1 MAFLSEAQLETALLE
16 QLGGLGYA
24 CASDEV
30 IGPDGKQPER
40 EAHDEVVLTARLTA
54 AVARLN
60 PALPAEAQA
69 DAVRRLIQSE
79 LPNLLEE
86 NRRIHR
92 LLTEGADVEY
102 YAEDGTLTAGK
113 VRLIDFERPASND
126 WLAVQQFTVL
136 AGQAMRRPD
145 VVVFVNGLPL
155 AVIELKAPGD
165 ENATLA
171 GAFNQLQTY
180 KQQIP
185 ALFRCNTLLVTSDGL
200 SARVGSLSA
209 DQERFMPWRTTD
221 GTRIEPKG
229 MPEMATLIEGV
240 FEQGRFLDLL
250 RHFTVFGETG
260 GGLIKI
266 IAGYHQFHAVK
277 KAVASTLRASFSP
290 LAAGAMP
297 GVREDP
303 DDYGLP
309 SVKAQPPGDRKAG
322 VIWHT
327 QGSGKSLLMAFY
339 AGLLVLEPRMANPT
353 LVVLTDR
360 NDLDDQLFATFAM
373 CRDLL
378 RQTPVQALD
387 RAHLRALLNR
397 ASGGVIFTTL
407 QKFSPA
413 ADETDFPALTDRSNV
428 VVIADE
434 AHRSQ
439 YGFKAKVASKT
450 GEIAYGFAKY
460 LRDALPNASFI
471 GFTGTPIEATDVNTP
486 AVFGH
491 YIDIYDISR
500 AVEDGATVPIYYES
514 RLARIEL
521 DEDEKPHIDAEI
533 EGLLEDQ
540 DEPSAERTKQKWS
553 TVEALVGSDKRLA
566 LVAADLVQHF
576 EDRVSA
582 LDGKAMMVCMS
593 RRICVALYDEIIKLR
608 PDWHSNDDNA
618 GSIKV
623 VMTGAA
629 SDPPQ
634 WQQHIGGA
642 SGQRARRDLLA
653 KRARDPKDPLR
664 LVIVRDMWLTGFDAP
679 SMHTMYI
686 DKPMRGHGLMQAIAR
701 VNRVFRDKPA
711 GLIVDYIGIAQNLK
725 YALAQYSKPDQDK
738 TGIDEAEAVAV
749 LLEKYEI
756 VRAMF
761 HGFDYRTGLGGT
773 PSERLAM
780 MAGAIEW
787 ILDKQQQWAA
797 AEQAPEAKKQAQR
810 RFADGVLGLSKAFAL
825 AASSD
830 AARGIRED
838 VGFFQA
844 IRAALVKTAGGSGTS
859 QQDRE
864 LAIQQIVSRAVVSTE
879 IVDILAAAGIQTPDI
894 SILSDEFLLELQ
906 QMEKKH
912 LGLEALRKLLN
923 DSIRSRT
930 RTNVVEIRAFTER
943 LQDAIARYHAN
954 AITTAEVLQELI
966 KLAKDLRAARER
978 GEATGM
984 TLEEIAF
991 YDALAENE
999 SAQQVM
1005 GDDTLRVIAHELLVS
1020 LRENVAV
1027 DWAHRESARARLRV
1041 LVKRILRKY
1050 GYPPDLQDAAVQT
1063 VLQQAERLSAS
1074 WQPGHS
1080 RA

>member
-1 MAFLSEAQLETALLE
+1 MAFLSEAQLETALLT
-16 QLGGLGYA
+16 QLAGLSYA
-24 CASDEV
+24 CASDDV

-40 EAHDEVVLTARLTA
+40 EAYDEVVLKARLTA

-60 PALPAEAQA
+60 PALPPEAQA
-69 DAVRRLIQSE
+69 DAIRRLIQSE

-86 NRRIHR
+86 NRRLHR

-113 VRLIDFERPASND
+113 VRLIDFDRPASND
-126 WLAVQQFTVL
+126 WLAVQQFTVV
-136 AGQAMRRPD
+136 AGQVKRRPD
-145 VVVFVNGLPL
+145 VVLFVNGLPL
-155 AVIELKAPGD
+155 AVIELKAPGG

-185 ALFRCNTLLVTSDGL
+185 ALFRSNALLVTSDGL

-209 DQERFMPWRTTD
+209 DSERFMPWRTTD
-221 GTRIEPKG
+221 GTRIEAKG

-260 GGLIKI
+260 GGLVKI

-277 KAVASTLRASFSP
+277 KAVISTLRASQC
-290 LAAGAMP
+290 AVA
-297 GVREDP
+297 EDP
-303 DDYGLP
+303 AVYGLP
-309 SVKAQPPGDRKAG
+309 SVKDQPPGDHKAG

-339 AGLLVLEPRMANPT
+339 AGLLVCDPRMANPT

-360 NDLDDQLFATFAM
+360 NDLDDQLFASFAM
-373 CRDLL
+373 CKDLL
-378 RQTPVQALD
+378 RQTPVQAQD
-387 RAHLRALLNR
+387 REHLRTLLNR

-413 ADETDFPALTDRSNV
+413 ADETAFPALTDRSNV

-439 YGFKAKVASKT
+439 YGFKAKVASRT

-521 DEDEKPHIDAEI
+521 DEDEKPRIDAEI
-533 EGLLEDQ
+533 EALLEDE
-540 DEPSAERTKQKWS
+540 DEPNAERTKQKWS

-576 EDRVSA
+576 EDRVAA
-582 LDGKAMMVCMS
+582 LNGKAMMVCMS

-608 PDWHSNDDNA
+608 PDWHSSDDTA
-618 GSIKV
+618 GSIKI

-629 SDPPQ
+629 SDPVE
-634 WQQHIGGA
+634 WQQHIGNK
-642 SGQRARRDLLA
+642 SRRDLLA
-653 KRARDPKDPLR
+653 KRARDPQDPLR

-686 DKPMRGHGLMQAIAR
+686 DKPMHGHGLMQAIAR

-725 YALAQYSKPDQDK
+725 SALAQYSKPDQDK

-756 VRAMF
+756 VRDMF

-773 PSERLAM
+773 PGERLAM

-797 AEQAPEAKKQAQR
+797 AEKTPDAKKHAQR
-810 RFADGVLGLSKAFAL
+810 RFADGVLSLTKAFAL

-830 AARGIRED
+830 EARGIREE

-844 IRAALVKTAGGSGTS
+844 IRAALIKTASGAGATR
-859 QQDRE
+859 QDRE

-879 IVDILAAAGIQTPDI
+879 IVDILAAAGIHTPDI
-894 SILSDEFLLELQ
+894 SILSDEFLLEVQ
-906 QMEKKH
+906 QMEKKN

-923 DSIRSRT
+923 DSIRART
-930 RTNVVEIRAFTER
+930 RTNVVETRAFTER
-943 LQDAIARYHAN
+943 LEDAIARYHAN

-966 KLAKDLRAARER
+966 KLAQDIRAARNR
-978 GEATGM
+978 GEEQG
-984 TLEEIAF
+984 LSDEEIAF

-999 SAQQVM
+999 SALQVM
-1005 GDDTLRVIAHELLVS
+1005 GDDKLRVIAHELLVS
-1020 LRENVAV
+1020 LHENVAV

-1063 VLQQAERLSAS
+1063 VLQQAEVLSAL
-1074 WQPGHS
+1074 WQPGHTRS
-1080 RA
+1080 